1 MNPFQCGGELFKVPY
16 WHLEKYS
23 PIMMLRLPVAV
34 SYADGTRGT
43 SDDTA
48 IPIDGIISKGEFVIF
63 LDFFY
68 RGFVTVNR
76 KRWHRWLI
84 SCLSILRKE
93 IPADEWCELLII
105 SSKLGCKELRT
116 RAIEEL
122 IAKKNGVL
130 PVDRIKLGNKYEITQ
145 WLPEAYAHLFVRED
159 HLTIREGEK
168 LGLDITVKVLKGR
181 DACKR
186 NGWTSSENVHV
197 TELVRGIFPPPN
209 PPYTRRR
216 RGGKR

>member
-23 PIMMLRLPVAV
+23 PMLLRPAE
-34 SYADGTRGT
+34 SGANGTRGT

-48 IPIDGIISKGEFVIF
+48 IPIDDFISKREFVIF
-63 LDFFY
+63 LDLFY
-68 RGFVTVNR
+68 RGFVTVDHR
-76 KRWHRWLI
+76 RWHRSLI
-84 SCLSILRKE
+84 TCLSILRKE
-93 IPADEWCELLII
+93 IPADEWCELLVL

-122 IAKKNGVL
+122 IAKKTEVL
-130 PVDRIKLGNKYEITQ
+130 PVDRIELGNKYQITQ

-159 HLTIREGEK
+159 HLTVKEGEK

-186 NGWTSSENVHV
+186 SRWTSSESYFV
-197 TELVRGIFPPPN
+197 TELVERIFPPPN
-209 PPYTRRR
+209 QPFARRK
-216 RGGKR
+216 RGGNR